1 MGQEKPG
8 AHRHIT
14 PVAVA
19 DLDPHLQWLLAY
31 WAGKRAERRF
41 PARSDIDPLE
51 LKSLLGHI
59 LLVDVVPQPDGA
71 APRFRYRLF
80 GTEFVFYH
88 GADLTGHWLDE
99 IANHDFRD
107 ELLALYRAVVD
118 EGEMRTLSYDYMV
131 ESQRHRFQ
139 AVLLPL
145 SSDGTLVDIVLGCG
159 VRVAV
164 I

>member
-1 MGQEKPG
+1 MGQETPG
-8 AHRHIT
+8 APRHIT
-14 PVAVA
+14 PVAEA
-19 DLDPHLQWLLAY
+19 DLDPQLQWLLGY
-31 WAGKRAERRF
+31 WAEKRGGRRF

-59 LLVDVVPQPDGA
+59 LMVDVVRQGDDAP
-71 APRFRYRLF
+71 PRFRYRLF

-99 IANHDFRD
+99 IANREFRD
-107 ELLALYRAVVD
+107 ELLALYRAVAVA
-118 EGEMRTLSYDYMV
+118 GVMRTLSYDYLV
-131 ESQRHRFQ
+131 DRQRHRFQ

-145 SSDGTLVDIVLGCG
+145 SSDGGQVDIVLGCG
-159 VRVAV
+159 VRVGV

>member
-1 MGQEKPG
+1 MGQEIPG

-14 PVAVA
+14 PVAEA
-19 DLDPHLQWLLAY
+19 DLDPQLQWLVAY
-31 WAGKRAERRF
+31 WAGKRAGRRY
-41 PARSDIDPLE
+41 PSRADIDPLE

-59 LLVDVVPQPDGA
+59 LLVDVERRDHGTL
-71 APRFRYRLF
+71 PRFRYRLF

-88 GADLTGHWLDE
+88 GKDLTGHWLDE
-99 IANHDFRD
+99 IANREFRD
-107 ELLALYRAVVD
+107 ELLAIYRSVA
-118 EGEMRTLSYDYMV
+118 ERGKMRTLSYDYMV

-145 SSDGTLVDIVLGCG
+145 SGDGTLVDIVLGCG